1 MEAHH
6 ALSEKKRLNIAPV
19 SGKEYGGCGTF
30 RRNSGSALIRPEYCA
45 VRSDTFS
52 LHQFEETG
60 LDTDQ
65 AADDVLLILQYPLQH
80 GSCFLIT
87 IAAVPGQIAAEIGKR
102 LSVGS
107 AVFRFGVNNLAV
119 FHIPS
124 FLTQV
129 SGQALQTHSK
139 LSKLIISSAHDMTS
153 FLILYLVTE
162 NID

>member
-6 ALSEKKRLNIAPV
+6 ALSEKKRQNIAPV

-87 IAAVPGQIAAEIGKR
+87 IAAVPGQIAAEIGKSIFETTTVPPALV
-102 LSVGS
+102 LSRRDGCYMPVVQTYMHYLLFS
-107 AVFRFGVNNLAV
+107 NQQSYSPNA
-119 FHIPS
+119 
-124 FLTQV
+124 TQ
-129 SGQALQTHSK
+129 
-139 LSKLIISSAHDMTS
+139 
-153 FLILYLVTE
+153 
-162 NID
+162 

>member
-6 ALSEKKRLNIAPV
+6 ALSEKKRQNIAPV

-102 LSVGS
+102 LRRQQSCCFPYS
-107 AVFRFGVNNLAV
+107 IL
-119 FHIPS
+119 S
-124 FLTQV
+124 D
-129 SGQALQTHSK
+129 SGLRAGAANALK
-139 LSKLIISSAHDMTS
+139 VVKIDYIICS
-153 FLILYLVTE
+153 
-162 NID
+162 

>member
-6 ALSEKKRLNIAPV
+6 ALSEKKRQNIAPV

-87 IAAVPGQIAAEIGKR
+87 IAAVPGQIAA
-102 LSVGS
+102 
-107 AVFRFGVNNLAV
+107 
-119 FHIPS
+119 
-124 FLTQV
+124 
-129 SGQALQTHSK
+129 
-139 LSKLIISSAHDMTS
+139 
-153 FLILYLVTE
+153 
-162 NID
+162 

>member
-6 ALSEKKRLNIAPV
+6 ALSEKKRQNIAPV

-65 AADDVLLILQYPLQH
+65 AAD
-80 GSCFLIT
+80 
-87 IAAVPGQIAAEIGKR
+87 
-102 LSVGS
+102 
-107 AVFRFGVNNLAV
+107 VNNLAV